1 MIIIIIIILP
11 HGGLRQASEH
21 FTCIIWNL
29 SQRWRTIS
37 MTYNY
42 GVHHK
47 IQPHASAPAAGK
59 TVHTFAITRQQNAII
74 MRHPLSFESL
84 GPANVYH
91 DVRYGHV
98 GFFLPSYPASHP
110 RISFQHA
117 SYPSNSSPQDQN
129 LSWQSRSPNRAR
141 GSFSAT
147 LFRFDVLNLYSCVA
161 RERICLAL

>member
-29 SQRWRTIS
+29 SQRWRTVS
-37 MTYNY
+37 VTYNF
-42 GVHHK
+42 GVHYK

-59 TVHTFAITRQQNAII
+59 TGHTFAITD
-74 MRHPLSFESL
+74 SL
-84 GPANVYH
+84 GPANAYH
-91 DVRYGHV
+91 DVHYGHV
-98 GFFLPSYPASHP
+98 GFFFTILS

-147 LFRFDVLNLYSCVA
+147 LFRFDVLNLYSSVT

>member
-29 SQRWRTIS
+29 SQRWRTVS
-37 MTYNY
+37 MTYNF
-42 GVHHK
+42 GVHYK

-59 TVHTFAITRQQNAII
+59 TGHTFAVTPQQNAI
-74 MRHPLSFESL
+74 MRHPLSFDSL
-84 GPANVYH
+84 GPANAYH
-91 DVRYGHV
+91 DVHYGHV
-98 GFFLPSYPASHP
+98 GFFFTILS

-147 LFRFDVLNLYSCVA
+147 LFRFDVLNLYSSVT